1 VSSRARLRTTLVAQ
15 AEAALARLTDDPH
28 DHQALGSLHEAVEKL
43 DRLVDDD
50 PGLRERLVDS
60 VRRDHF
66 IPVAPD
72 LPIRTER
79 LLLRSRE
86 PRDTADLH
94 AIFGREDVSEY
105 LLSPPLARDE
115 LEDVLADRAT
125 SENAGFGLV
134 LELDGR
140 VVGEVALVFRSPTVA
155 ELSWVVHPDFGRRR
169 LATEATTALID
180 LGFGHF
186 ACHRIFAE
194 LDPRNTASTRL
205 CERLGMRRESHRL
218 SDFWS
223 KGEWTDTYEYALLA
237 SEWPGRR

>member
-1 VSSRARLRTTLVAQ
+1 M
-15 AEAALARLTDDPH
+15 
-28 DHQALGSLHEAVEKL
+28 
-43 DRLVDDD
+43 DDD
-50 PGLRERLVDS
+50 PALRERLVDG

-66 IPVAPD
+66 SPAPPD

-86 PRDTADLH
+86 PRDTDDLH
-94 AIFGREDVSEY
+94 AIYGRQDVSEF
-105 LLSPPLARDE
+105 LLTPSLARDE
-115 LEDVLADRAT
+115 LEDMLADRA
-125 SENAGFGLV
+125 SAEEDGFGLV

-140 VVGEVALVFRSPTVA
+140 VVGEVGLVFRSPTVA
-155 ELSWVVHPDFGRRR
+155 ELSWVIHPDVGGRG
-169 LATEATTALID
+169 LATEATAALID
-180 LGFGHF
+180 LGFGHY

-194 LDPRNTASTRL
+194 LDPRNTASMRM

-237 SEWPGRR
+237 SEWSPTNTRVAP